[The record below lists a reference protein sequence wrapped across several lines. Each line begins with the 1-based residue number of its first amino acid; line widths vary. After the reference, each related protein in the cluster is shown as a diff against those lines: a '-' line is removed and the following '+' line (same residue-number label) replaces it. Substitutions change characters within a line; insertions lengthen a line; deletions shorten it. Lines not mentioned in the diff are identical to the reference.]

1 MYEKTNP
8 SGLYI
13 ANNITINNTHLGKM
27 EILHPMKR
35 MKRMERRITISQWE
49 EQYVAIELINISTT
63 PLAHDN

>member
-35 MKRMERRITISQWE
+35 MKRMERRIIISNGKNNMLQ
-49 EQYVAIELINISTT
+49 
-63 PLAHDN
+63 